1 MVQKCLKTNINVY
14 GYIDQ
19 DVRDSEEIK
28 NMMFE
33 NAKAIERI
41 KEKAKFKV
49 NDEIQMDIFYH
60 QMIKSIGLEETEKL
74 VEIPNLSKEE
84 VEKYGLEYD
93 ERLNELFDR
102 KYKLKGETGAVIELF
117 KAVDL
122 KEYQEKGKNIQFEV
136 YKNINKI
143 LEESDVKN
151 LKMSDVMKISLE
163 KSGIKNADEVVLKM
177 EGKLKTIVG
186 NLSEEKL
193 DKTRNELV
201 ALLNDRLA
209 SQQEPVRR
217 IIETKIKESLKEGEG
232 IYNKEEIINKI
243 KEELTRTRESGGT
256 YYSPHIINQE
266 EKILQITKDFLE
278 NKSVE
283 ETLQKSLTQTLKE
296 QKEKIG

>member
-1 MVQKCLKTNINVY
+1 MEYVDERLIEKYPEEYIKMAQEAIEDYEMNFQYVDGRIIEKYPEEYLKMVQKCLKTNVNVY
-14 GYIDQ
+14 KYIDQ

-122 KEYQEKGKNIQFEV
+122 REYQEKGKNIQFEV

-177 EGKLKTIVG
+177 GGKLNTIVG

-217 IIETKIKESLKEGEG
+217 IGVRIDIWTHFMRGC
-232 IYNKEEIINKI
+232 IID
-243 KEELTRTRESGGT
+243 
-256 YYSPHIINQE
+256 YVH
-266 EKILQITKDFLE
+266 
-278 NKSVE
+278 
-283 ETLQKSLTQTLKE
+283 
-296 QKEKIG
+296 